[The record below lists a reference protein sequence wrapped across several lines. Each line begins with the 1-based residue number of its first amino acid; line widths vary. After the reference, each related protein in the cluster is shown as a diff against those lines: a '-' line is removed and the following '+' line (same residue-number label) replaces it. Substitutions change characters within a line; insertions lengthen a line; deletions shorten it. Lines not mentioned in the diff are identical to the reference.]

1 MRVSCLNCRSRGED
15 GLKFHRIGAYYRTS
29 DSKWIQRFRCFSCK
43 HNFSTATFQL
53 CYRQKKRQK
62 NELLRKLLSSGVSLR
77 RASIL
82 LNIHRTTTTR
92 KFLFLG
98 LNAEFIF
105 RSQNL
110 REKPASIIQFDDLET
125 FEETK
130 CKPLSV
136 TIAVEHGSRRI
147 LGIEVSRMP
156 AKGLLVSKAR
166 ALYGYRENES
176 KEGRR
181 RMLKRLQ
188 CIVKEDAI
196 FHTDSN
202 PFYANDVKRYFPKA
216 KHLRHLGKR
225 GANTGQGELKKVRFD
240 PLFSL
245 NHTCAMLRANIN
257 RLFRKTWCTTK
268 KKDRLYT
275 HLMIYAQFHNETL
288 I

>member
-1 MRVSCLNCRSRGED
+1 MRVSCINCRSRGQD
-15 GLKFHRIGAYYRTS
+15 GFKFHRIGSYYRTS

-98 LNAEFIF
+98 LNAEFFF
-105 RSQNL
+105 RSRNL
-110 REKPASIIQFDDLET
+110 QSKPASIIQFDDLET

-136 TIAVEHGSRRI
+136 TLAVEHGSRRI

-156 AKGLLVSKAR
+156 ANGLLASKAR
-166 ALYGYRENES
+166 VLYGFREDERR
-176 KEGRR
+176 EGRR
-181 RMLKRLQ
+181 RMLRRLQ
-188 CIVKEDAI
+188 CMVKEDAI
-196 FHTDSN
+196 IHSDSN
-202 PFYANDVKRYFPKA
+202 PFYAKDVKRYFPKA
-216 KHLRHLGKR
+216 KHLQHLGKR

-268 KKDRLYT
+268 KKERLYT

>member
-1 MRVSCLNCRSRGED
+1 MRVSCLNCRSRGDD
-15 GLKFHRIGAYYRTS
+15 GFNFHRIGSYYRTS

-98 LNAEFIF
+98 LNAEFFF
-105 RSQNL
+105 RSRNL
-110 REKPASIIQFDDLET
+110 RSKPASIIQFDDLET

-136 TIAVEHGSRRI
+136 TLAVEHGSRRI

-156 AKGLLVSKAR
+156 ANGLLASKAR
-166 ALYGYRENES
+166 ALYGFRKDERR
-176 KEGRR
+176 EGRR
-181 RMLKRLQ
+181 RMLRRLQ
-188 CIVKEDAI
+188 CMVTEDAI
-196 FHTDSN
+196 IHSDSN
-202 PFYANDVKRYFPKA
+202 PFYANDVNRYFPKA
-216 KHLRHLGKR
+216 KHLQHLGKR

-268 KKDRLYT
+268 KKERLYT